1 MAIPEKIKCTV
12 TNWDYIYNLCR
23 DLSLTVVASGYEPDV
38 IVALARG
45 GWFAGR
51 MICDFLGISDLV
63 SLKVEHYVGTAQ
75 LGDECI
81 VRYPLAAEMI
91 KGKQAL
97 IVDDIADTGK
107 SLQHASVYVKDLKPA
122 DCKTSVLQ
130 LLFTSEI
137 TPDYYAEFLEDW
149 TWVVYPWNFIEDMI
163 DLILKLITKEKKDV
177 WTERLIKVGLS
188 RAFSIDAVHLDIAQP
203 GRLPEVLREMQ
214 RRGLLEHKEE
224 RWKLK

>member
-23 DLSLTVVASGYEPDV
+23 DLSLNVVASGYEPDV

-51 MICDFLGISDLV
+51 MACDLLGISDLV

-81 VRYPLAAEMI
+81 VRYPLAEEMI

-107 SLQHASVYVKDLKPA
+107 SLRHAFDYVKDLKPA

-130 LLFTSEI
+130 LLFTSEF

-163 DLILKLITKEKKDV
+163 DLILKLMTKERGDV
-177 WTERLIKVGLS
+177 YRKAYQGGIKPYVFHRCS
-188 RAFSIDAVHLDIAQP
+188 S
-203 GRLPEVLREMQ
+203 LRH
-214 RRGLLEHKEE
+214 RPTRTPARGLERDAKERASQKQGRRME
-224 RWKLK
+224 VE